1 MDYQVNPFTRFDQDW
16 GLVTAGTKEKFNSMT
31 ISWGGMGT
39 LWGKPV
45 ITIYI
50 KPSRYTMKFLTKENR
65 FTVSFFPKEL
75 KRKIHSV
82 MGGQSGRDLD
92 KVQASGITPRFTPE
106 GITFEE
112 AEETFYCQKIYVQK
126 LDEKAIPEEVMKR
139 FYPDKDPH
147 YLFIGELIKHETK

>member
-92 KVQASGITPRFTPE
+92 KV
-106 GITFEE
+106 
-112 AEETFYCQKIYVQK
+112 
-126 LDEKAIPEEVMKR
+126 
-139 FYPDKDPH
+139 
-147 YLFIGELIKHETK
+147 